1 MKWRIMGFW
10 AVVALV
16 TCSGPKV
23 QLDESKGTEP
33 LEEQITLRI
42 NDLFNNRETALK
54 WLVIKNN

>member
-1 MKWRIMGFW
+1 MGFW